1 MWKVLSACSCLRSDG
16 AIQRQLSQKRIWS
29 CFPQRCLTRLL
40 TPFPSL
46 FHLVCFLQYHQLY
59 LVNFKSYQPVLT
71 FFHNFT
77 NLYVIHFKIPLISHA
92 RDSWSNSCLSLLY
105 LWYLRTFLLEITTAN
120 DQYFMPAHWPVVSSC
135 LRCSLIC
142 HLQWLKYYFLND
154 TFSAISWLN

>member
-1 MWKVLSACSCLRSDG
+1 MLSACSCLRSDG
-16 AIQRQLSQKRIWS
+16 AIQRQLSQRGS
-29 CFPQRCLTRLL
+29 EAFPQRCLTWLL

-77 NLYVIHFKIPLISHA
+77 NLMWYILKFLISHA

-105 LWYLRTFLLEITTAN
+105 LWYLRTFLLGDNHSKWSIFYACSLTCG
-120 DQYFMPAHWPVVSSC
+120 FFC